1 MKPVLI
7 VLTFI
12 ALIGGL
18 VFHDQVLAIFAGMTP
33 LAALKLITDYVLHV
47 AVVTVIGLVVFGLP
61 EIVKPWLALLRRKR
75 RSLRRGHVP
84 SHTQEAAPRAP
95 RTNKDAALMWL
106 ASRLAQTNKAPT
118 SSQTPSADDVQFKL

>member
-1 MKPVLI
+1 MKPILI

-47 AVVTVIGLVVFGLP
+47 AIVTIVGMMLFGLP
-61 EIVKPWLALLRRKR
+61 EIIKPWLGMLRRKR
-75 RSLRRGHVP
+75 RSLRRGQDTA
-84 SHTQEAAPRAP
+84 HTTAAPRAP
-95 RTNKDAALMWL
+95 RTNKDAVLMWL
-106 ASRLAQTNKAPT
+106 ASRMVQTTKTP
-118 SSQTPSADDVQFKL
+118 SQTPPVDDVQFKL